1 MSTAKRA
8 PNDQSATGDGVVG
21 ASHTTAEARSRAT
34 LAAILPD
41 ALDCLHGA
49 VRADNVSA
57 ATLRTAQWVVQL
69 GLDGQLD
76 TDTPEGVPGLGAV
89 LSLVGL

>member
-1 MSTAKRA
+1 MDSVKRA
-8 PNDQSATGDGVVG
+8 PNAVAAGADGVLRP
-21 ASHTTAEARSRAT
+21 SHTTTERTARAS

-41 ALDCLHGA
+41 ALACLHGA
-49 VRADNVSA
+49 VRADNISA

-76 TDTPEGVPGLGAV
+76 IDTPDAVPGLGAV
-89 LSLVGL
+89 LELVGL